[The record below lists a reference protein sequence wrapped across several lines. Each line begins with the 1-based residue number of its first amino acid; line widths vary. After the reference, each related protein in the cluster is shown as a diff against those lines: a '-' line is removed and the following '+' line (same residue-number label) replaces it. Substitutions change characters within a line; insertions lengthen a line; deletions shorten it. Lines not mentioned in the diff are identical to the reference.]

1 MRYNCQFDTPEYY
14 KLRSLLLVTNIL
26 GLKQYDYFP
35 CILHL
40 DCLPWHDCVQIAE
53 LEVQMQSLEGERD
66 FYFSKLREI
75 EVLCQENE
83 DNPLVKP
90 VLDVMYATQVRPG
103 IR

>member
-1 MRYNCQFDTPEYY
+1 MIISPVYY
-14 KLRSLLLVTNIL
+14 TSTVSHGMTV
-26 GLKQYDYFP
+26 
-35 CILHL
+35 
-40 DCLPWHDCVQIAE
+40 VQIAE